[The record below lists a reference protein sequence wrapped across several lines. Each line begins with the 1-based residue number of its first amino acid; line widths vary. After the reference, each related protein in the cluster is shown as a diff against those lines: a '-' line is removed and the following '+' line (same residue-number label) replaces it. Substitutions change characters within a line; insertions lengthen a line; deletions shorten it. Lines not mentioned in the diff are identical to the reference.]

1 MMIKVALSGAGST
14 NEKKA
19 ALGAEGS
26 ANTALPTAVN
36 LVNELAAILLLYSK
50 VTFPKIVLQIMA
62 KFNVTH

>member
-1 MMIKVALSGAGST
+1 MVIKVALSGAGSAD
-14 NEKKA
+14 EEKA

-26 ANTALPTAVN
+26 ANTALPTAGN
-36 LVNELAAILLLYSK
+36 CVNELAAVLLLCCK